1 MLKELKCFGDNVR
14 KVATPGGFEPLTSW
28 FEAKRSIQLSY
39 GVVWVRIAEAGGKIK
54 RAGWLRMRLQTTGI
68 RKVATPGGFEPLTS
82 WFVAKRSIQ
91 LSYGVV

>member
-1 MLKELKCFGDNVR
+1 MIIAFAEARNVCDVSSDGNCEMRCVNAR

-54 RAGWLRMRLQTTGI
+54 RLGWLRHRRRG
-68 RKVATPGGFEPLTS
+68 VE
-82 WFVAKRSIQ
+82 KREA
-91 LSYGVV
+91 